1 MGSARP
7 PAPGRLINVTF
18 CASNKGNGES
28 QAEAQAGKS
37 GGGLLDSSL
46 HSLEAHQVPKA
57 VLHVLTQV
65 DSVTSIL
72 QMRTLHFSVIGK
84 GYVGHKWIVN
94 PGRFLYKTRGINTVP
109 SSLSSKMSLLKALLS
124 VGSSEA
130 GD

>member
-1 MGSARP
+1 M
-7 PAPGRLINVTF
+7 
-18 CASNKGNGES
+18 
-28 QAEAQAGKS
+28 
-37 GGGLLDSSL
+37 
-46 HSLEAHQVPKA
+46 
-57 VLHVLTQV
+57 LHVLTQV

-72 QMRTLHFSVIGK
+72 QMRKLHFRVIGK
-84 GYVGHKWIVN
+84 GYVDNKWIVN